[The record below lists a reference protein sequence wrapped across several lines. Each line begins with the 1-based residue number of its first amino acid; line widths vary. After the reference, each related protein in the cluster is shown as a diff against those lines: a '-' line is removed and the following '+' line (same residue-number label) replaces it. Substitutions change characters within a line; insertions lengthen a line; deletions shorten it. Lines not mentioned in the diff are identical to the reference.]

1 MGFGAIFLFRKP
13 PDLDRAIKEFHRSL
27 ELAPNEVTIMATL
40 VRALVIKGDAKEAES
55 MLTRLEKTAPAY
67 DDLEELKGK
76 VAALIKEKTTAGKVP
91 PLNQ

>member
-1 MGFGAIFLFRKP
+1 
-13 PDLDRAIKEFHRSL
+13 
-27 ELAPNEVTIMATL
+27 
-40 VRALVIKGDAKEAES
+40 

>member
-40 VRALVIKGDAKEAES
+40 VRALVIKRRRQRSGINAHQTGENCAC
-55 MLTRLEKTAPAY
+55 L
-67 DDLEELKGK
+67 
-76 VAALIKEKTTAGKVP
+76 
-91 PLNQ
+91 